1 MNSGAR
7 RFPPHNYYQ
16 YFQTDYTK
24 YADLYIKTTIQN
36 KNLDLAR
43 IDFYDISD
51 NLMRCGPIK
60 KFANNLDGT
69 SNNLTIL
76 KDEYNYSTTYTNI
89 GVPTDDRY
97 IINHNQEQ
105 TGTLRFYL
113 SKTPYYY
120 KIKLGN
126 NNSMMLEWKIVNNN
140 GDTSEEDFSN
150 NTYYLN
156 PNNWQYFPIDAN
168 GNSTGKFS
176 IG

>member
-1 MNSGAR
+1 M
-7 RFPPHNYYQ
+7 
-16 YFQTDYTK
+16 
-24 YADLYIKTTIQN
+24 
-36 KNLDLAR
+36 AR

-60 KFANNLDGT
+60 KLANNLDGT
-69 SNNLTIL
+69 SNNLTIF
-76 KDEYNYSTTYTNI
+76 KDEYYYSTTYTNI

-97 IINHNQEQ
+97 TINNDQGQ
-105 TGTLRFYL
+105 NITTGTLRFYL

-120 KIKLGN
+120 KIKHGN
-126 NNSMMLEWKIVNNN
+126 GEMMLGWKIVNNN

-156 PNNWQYFPIDAN
+156 ANDLQYYPVDEN

>member
-1 MNSGAR
+1 MLII
-7 RFPPHNYYQ
+7 F
-16 YFQTDYTK
+16 F
-24 YADLYIKTTIQN
+24 LI
-36 KNLDLAR
+36 R

-60 KFANNLDGT
+60 KLANNLDGT
-69 SNNLTIL
+69 TNNLTIL
-76 KDEYNYSTTYTNI
+76 RDEYSYSTTYSNI

-97 IINHNQEQ
+97 RIYKDREK

-120 KIKLGN
+120 KIKHGYDKKMILG
-126 NNSMMLEWKIVNNN
+126 WKIVNNN

-150 NTYYLN
+150 NNYYLN
-156 PNNWQYFPIDAN
+156 ANNLQYFPVDEN